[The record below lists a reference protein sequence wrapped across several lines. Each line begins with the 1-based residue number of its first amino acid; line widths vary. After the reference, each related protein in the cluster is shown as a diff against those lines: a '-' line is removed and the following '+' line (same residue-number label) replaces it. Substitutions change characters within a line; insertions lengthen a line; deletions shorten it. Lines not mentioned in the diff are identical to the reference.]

1 MKKLN
6 LLLMACAVAFMGY
19 AQILERDP
27 AVFEPMGEN
36 GMFTFENKWL
46 VSAMPPL
53 ENFGVIGEPNF
64 LNPGYVRNVAVRNG
78 IVYFADRQERQLIRM
93 DAMTGERLT
102 PVTFEGTDVFMHNGE
117 VWGMPFQTL
126 RVDCA
131 GNLVSA
137 NLKLAGN
144 RVQVWVIDTDNPAN
158 SHLVVDDLPTEIWN
172 DAMGV
177 DGDGNPLIPMPGI
190 RIDFFGFYGDMLN
203 NGVILGAN
211 SGSASLATNILRW
224 DVVDGEATWCPFSG
238 AINIDLTQA
247 GMIGGLTTL
256 GVAPTA
262 QPISED
268 LFFLNFGS
276 QPPLLMDMGEDNPG
290 EVLSS
295 LFSDF
300 PNEDDELD
308 MSLFRSPQGIM
319 EFTLRGNVFLLVP
332 YRTWNPGG
340 VTFRLL
346 RFEDEGRS
354 FEEIHPMWEFPQIGF
369 GPTGTWATGAM
380 SVDVD
385 EVAGTATI
393 AIHANVNGGY
403 GVYVLRVND
412 GVSVPGV
419 YADALRVFV
428 DGNVV
433 RIDEPATE
441 ITVFS
446 VTGQQVVTAV
456 NTNTVTIPVSG
467 VFLVRVDGQTQ
478 RVVIR
483 FFDKERL
490 KTIV

>member
-46 VSAMPPL
+46 VSAMAPL
-53 ENFGVIGEPNF
+53 ENFGVVGEPNH
-64 LNPGYVRNVAVRNG
+64 LPSAYVRNIAVRNG
-78 IVYFADRQERQLIRM
+78 IVYFADRQNFQLIRM
-93 DAMTGERLT
+93 DAMTGERLA
-102 PVTFEGTDVFMHNGE
+102 PVTFVGTDVFLHEGSNAGL
-117 VWGMPFQTL
+117 GMPFQDL
-126 RVDCA
+126 KVDCA
-131 GNLVSA
+131 GNLVTT
-137 NLKLAGN
+137 NLKLVGN
-144 RVQVWVIDTDNPAN
+144 RVQVWVIDTENPAN
-158 SHLVVDDLPTEIWN
+158 SHLVVNDLPTAIWN
-172 DAMGV
+172 EAVGV
-177 DGDGNPLIPMPGI
+177 DGEGNPLIPMPTI
-190 RIDFFGFYGDMLN
+190 RIDLFGFYGDMLN

-211 SGSASLATNILRW
+211 SGSASMSTNILRW
-224 DVVDGEATWCPFSG
+224 DVVDGEGTWCPFSG
-238 AINIDLTQA
+238 VINVDITQA
-247 GMIGGLTTL
+247 GMIGGLTTF
-256 GVAPTA
+256 GTAPVA

-276 QPPLLMDMGEDNPG
+276 QPPLLMYMGEDDPG
-290 EVLSS
+290 VVLSS
-295 LFSDF
+295 LFTDF
-300 PNEDDELD
+300 PNEDDLVN
-308 MSLFRSPQGIM
+308 MAHFRAPQGVV

-332 YRTWNPGG
+332 YKNWAPGNN
-340 VTFRLL
+340 TNFRLL

-354 FEEIHPMWEFPQIGF
+354 FEEIHPMWEFPQIGL
-369 GPTGTWATGAM
+369 GNTGTWAVGAIG
-380 SVDVD
+380 VEVD

-393 AIHANVNGGY
+393 AIHANVLGGY
-403 GVYVLRVND
+403 GVYVLRIND
-412 GVSVPGV
+412 GVGVPGV

-433 RIDEPATE
+433 RIDEPAAE

-478 RVVIR
+478 RVIIR
-483 FFDKERL
+483 
-490 KTIV
+490 